1 MNIGLFVVATEN
13 SMPIVDLAPAAEQR
27 GFESLWFPEHS
38 HIPLDSAY
46 PGGIPIPEEYAHTLD
61 PFICLATAASVTNG
75 IRLGTGICLLIE
87 RDTILTAKE
96 VATIDLVSNGRF
108 EFGIGGGWNQ
118 KEMAHHGTDY
128 KTRFDKLADQIAA
141 MKIIWGQDIAEYHGD
156 FVDFNPSW
164 SWPKPIQTPHPP
176 ILLGGESIHTLRR
189 VVAYCDGWLPRVRD
203 PNLVLSG
210 MQQLRQMADDAGR
223 DIPVSIF
230 GIAPKAEL
238 INQFEAA
245 GAKRCIILLPAEN
258 ESKTLARLDSYAE
271 LISFDL

>member
-1 MNIGLFVVATEN
+1 MNIGLFIVATEI

-46 PGGIPIPEEYAHTLD
+46 PGGMTIPEAYAHTLD
-61 PFICLATAASVTNG
+61 PFICLAVAASVTNE

-87 RDTILTAKE
+87 RDTLLTAKE
-96 VATIDLVSNGRF
+96 VATIDLVSKGRF

-118 KEMAHHGTDY
+118 KEMAHHGTEY
-128 KTRFDKLADQIAA
+128 ATRFDKLADQIAA
-141 MKIIWGQDIAEYHGD
+141 MKIIWGEEVAEYHGP

-189 VVAYCDGWLPRVRD
+189 VVAYCDGWLPRARD
-203 PNLVLSG
+203 PEQVLAG
-210 MQQLRQMADDAGR
+210 MQQLKQMADEAGR
-223 DIPVSIF
+223 EIPVSVF
-230 GIAPKAEL
+230 GIAPKVDM

-258 ESKTLARLDSYAE
+258 ESRTLERLDAYAE
-271 LISFDL
+271 LI